1 MAQPISHSALV
12 AGTVVRNTEL
22 INPIGFGGSAI
33 VYKGRLNGRRTVA
46 VKECFPINAKRGD
59 DGSVL
64 WPTGLRDT
72 ALDDMRREAVILD
85 RVDGSGAPELIQT
98 FTKNETR
105 YIVMDYI
112 EGEQL
117 TVWGEKTRQLCSFT
131 LALSQLAAALL
142 PVLAKLHTIGVTHG
156 DVAPP
161 NILVRE
167 NLPILIDFG
176 AGGAPGLQEASAR
189 HDRKD
194 YRPVTNVGEYDPASF
209 DTFGLCAALY
219 DAWRGRAPSMQ
230 FDTNGRQ
237 AATEL
242 LQDGELSG
250 GDGAATLAR
259 MIDQG
264 LAEPTSADT
273 LLQVIRA
280 G

>member
-1 MAQPISHSALV
+1 MAQPISLSALV
-12 AGTVVRNTEL
+12 AGTVVGNTEL
-22 INPIGFGGSAI
+22 VDPIGFGGSAI

-46 VKECFPINAKRGD
+46 VKECFPINAKRGHD
-59 DGSVL
+59 SSVL
-64 WPTGLRDT
+64 WPAGLRDT

-85 RVDGSGAPELIQT
+85 RLDGSGAPELIKT
-98 FTKNETR
+98 FTENETR

-117 TVWGEKTRQLCSFT
+117 TIWGEKTRQLSGFS
-131 LALSQLAAALL
+131 LALNQLAAALL
-142 PVLAKLHTIGVTHG
+142 TVLAKLHSMDITHG

-176 AGGAPGLQEASAR
+176 AGGAPGFQEAAAR

-194 YRPVTNVGEYDPASF
+194 YRPVTNVNDYDPASF

-219 DAWRGRAPSMQ
+219 DAWLGRALSTQ
-230 FDTNGRQ
+230 FGTNGRQ

-242 LQDGELSG
+242 LQNSELIG

-259 MIDQG
+259 MIDLG
-264 LAEPTSADT
+264 LAEPTSADM